1 MHDLTVDLAVD
12 TPSGRTGLRP
22 GSGRSRRPGRA
33 LMAALALCACT
44 LSTQAQV
51 SSLEDSTVRAVSMGA
66 TQRSQIEAY
75 VARHAEGLTSENRSR
90 VVAARDALSDPLT
103 DARVSVAFRQA
114 YSSLLSENIGQL
126 AGSAETWRRLVGL
139 RLAADIATQE
149 TIRVIEAAMASD
161 EPEIRYF
168 SQFATET
175 VFDAVATSAP
185 AVTDRALLDL
195 VRRLGET
202 ISTTDDARLAD
213 AAVRALQS
221 AMNIPESRVAGVR
234 TGAVTTLARSAAE
247 LARRTEAIGADDVVA
262 LPLVRAGLAVRDYVA
277 VAGSEVPASAATEA
291 VGLGGDLIAF
301 VFQRVERDPSEA
313 GKNRVN
319 IQLAGIGSSLAYFGD
334 QRRAAASRSP
344 AVLEVIDL
352 VAPLRNGDLATFRAR
367 ALRLIG
373 EAGYLRSSPYNM
385 PGDRFSRG

>member
-1 MHDLTVDLAVD
+1 ML
-12 TPSGRTGLRP
+12 G
-22 GSGRSRRPGRA
+22 
-33 LMAALALCACT
+33 ACT
-44 LSTQAQV
+44 LSGYAQV
-51 SSLEDSTVRAVSMGA
+51 AQLDESTIRAVSVGG

-75 VARHAEGLTSENRSR
+75 VSRHLEGLMSDNRTR
-90 VVAARDALSDPLT
+90 AVTAREALSEPLT

-114 YSSLLSENIGQL
+114 YSGLLSQSISELTQ
-126 AGSAETWRRLVGL
+126 STDSWRRLVGL
-139 RLAADIATQE
+139 RLAADIATQDA
-149 TIRVIEAAMASD
+149 IRVIEDAMASD

-168 SQFATET
+168 SLFATET

-185 AVTDRALLDL
+185 AVTDRALLEL
-195 VRRLGET
+195 VQRLGET
-202 ISTTDDARLAD
+202 VSTTDDARLAD
-213 AAVRALQS
+213 AGVRALQS

-247 LARRTEAIGADDVVA
+247 LARRTDAVDADDVTA

-291 VGLGGDLIAF
+291 VGFGGDLIAF
-301 VFQRVERDPSEA
+301 VFQRVERNPSEA
-313 GKNRVN
+313 GENRIN

-334 QRRAAASRSP
+334 QRRAAATRSP
-344 AVLEVIDL
+344 AVFEVIDL
-352 VAPLRNGDLATFRAR
+352 VAPLRSGDLGTFRAR

-385 PGDRFSRG
+385 PGDRFNRG

>member
-1 MHDLTVDLAVD
+1 
-12 TPSGRTGLRP
+12 
-22 GSGRSRRPGRA
+22 
-33 LMAALALCACT
+33 MAALALCACT

-75 VARHAEGLTSENRSR
+75 VARHAEGLMSENRSR